1 MKELKNMKGITLVS
15 LVITIIVLIIL
26 AAVSINMT
34 IGTDGII
41 TRAKQAAEN
50 MEIAALEEQE
60 MLNSLFDSFEGD
72 VIIGDTVPSNKFVE
86 LKAKYDA
93 LNTEHTD
100 FKTQIAEAITNKGVE
115 TSSTDSVETMVSK
128 IGSISAIS
136 DNGILLLDNSIS
148 DNTWSWGASS
158 QEYKLSKTVTL
169 PTGYERFILMVD
181 TSSGDWTPVP
191 AYSGDVETIQERT
204 YTGTRCATLVAE
216 VKKDK
221 ESEVV
226 ITGSTSGGG
235 GTIGHL
241 IVTAIP
247 IE

>member
-26 AAVSINMT
+26 AAVSINLT

-41 TRAKQAAEN
+41 TRAKEAAEN

-60 MLNSLFDSFEGD
+60 MLNTLYGQLDGS
-72 VIIGDTVPSNKFVE
+72 VE
-86 LKAKYDA
+86 NGGLSYDKIAQLKEQYDN
-93 LNTEHTD
+93 LNTEYTD

-148 DNTWSWGASS
+148 DNTWSWSASS

-216 VKKDK
+216 IKKDK